1 LLILNIVLA
10 TGIPADTLTLAFD
23 SRQKCRQRNRLDSG
37 EEVGLQL
44 ARGTILRGGTLL
56 GGEQGRVVAVVSA
69 EESVSTVHT
78 PSVQNLA
85 RVAYHLG
92 NRHQPLQ
99 IGDGWVRYRRDHVID
114 EMVKGLGLEIVSEW
128 QPFEPEPGAYDGG
141 HHHGD

>member
-1 LLILNIVLA
+1 MLILNIVLA

-23 SRQKCRQRNRLDSG
+23 SRRKCRQRTRLDSG

-44 ARGTILRGGTLL
+44 PRGTILRGGALL
-56 GGEQGRVVAVVSA
+56 GGEEGRVVAVVSA

-114 EMVKGLGLEIVSEW
+114 EMVKGLGLEIVNEC
-128 QPFEPEPGAYDGG
+128 QPFEPEPGAYEGG
-141 HHHGD
+141 HHRGD